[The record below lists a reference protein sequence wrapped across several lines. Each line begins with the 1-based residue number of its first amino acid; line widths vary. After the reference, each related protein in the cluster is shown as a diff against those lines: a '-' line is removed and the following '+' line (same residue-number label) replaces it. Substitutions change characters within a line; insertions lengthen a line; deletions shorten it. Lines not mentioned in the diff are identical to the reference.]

1 MILKSFKTINEIVF
15 VSSISLKLGY
25 KYLKS
30 NKGGIFSFT
39 TLLAIVGLSIGIS
52 SLIVVTSVMNGFEKE
67 LENRIL
73 GVIPHSVLV
82 SNAPLDYELLIKKVK
97 DSNEIIDAAPYI
109 SFQGLISSSY
119 NSKGVS
125 VIGIDSDY
133 ERNMSIIPEYMILGS
148 LENLNEK
155 NSIVIGSLLA
165 ANLGVYAGDEINITT
180 SDIRTSI
187 IGSYPISVNLK
198 IVGIYELKTEI
209 DQYMTFISHETAQK
223 LKNLKT
229 NQTISIRLKTKN
241 LFEADRIS
249 ANVITAINQ
258 EDLSIFH
265 GSLHGTLFEA
275 IKFEKLLISLMLFL
289 IVAVA
294 SILVLSTVVMT
305 VKSKE
310 REIGILQTIGATKR
324 QIILIFFTQGIF
336 VSFIGIFIG
345 LILGFICTLNLNNL
359 ISLIESILGRNLLE
373 AYFINY
379 FPYYIDYF
387 QILIICFI
395 SLIISLCASLIPSFR
410 AVKLNPVEILRHE

>member
-1 MILKSFKTINEIVF
+1 M
-15 VSSISLKLGY
+15 SSISLKLGY

-82 SNAPLDYELLIKKVK
+82 SNDPINDYELLIKKVNENK
-97 DSNEIIDAAPYI
+97 EIIDAAPYI
-109 SFQGLISSSY
+109 SIQGLISSSY
-119 NSKGVS
+119 DSKGVS

-133 ERNMSIIPEYMILGS
+133 EKNMSIIPDYMILGS

-165 ANLGVYAGDEINITT
+165 ANLGVYVGDEINITT
-180 SDIRTSI
+180 SDIKTSI

-223 LKNLKT
+223 LKNLKR
-229 NQTISIRLKTKN
+229 NQTISIRLKTNN

-249 ANVITAINQ
+249 ENVITTIDE
-258 EDLSIFH
+258 EDLSYI
-265 GSLHGTLFEA
+265 SWKSSHGTLFEA

-336 VSFIGIFIG
+336 VSFIGILIG

-359 ISLIESILGRNLLE
+359 IALIEILLGRNLLE

-387 QILIICFI
+387 QIFIICFT
-395 SLIISLCASLIPSFR
+395 SLILSLCASLIPSFR

>member
-1 MILKSFKTINEIVF
+1 M
-15 VSSISLKLGY
+15 SSISLKLGY

-30 NKGGIFSFT
+30 NKGGLFSFT

-73 GVIPHSVLV
+73 GVIPHSILV
-82 SNAPLDYELLIKKVK
+82 SNGPINDYKFLIDEVK
-97 DSNEIIDAAPYI
+97 YNKEIIDASPYI
-109 SFQGLISSSY
+109 SIQGLISSSY
-119 NSKGVS
+119 ESKGVS
-125 VIGIDSDY
+125 IIGIDADN
-133 ERNMSIIPEYMILGS
+133 ETNMSIVPDYMLLGS

-155 NSIVIGSLLA
+155 NSIVIGSILA

-180 SDIRTSI
+180 SDIKTSI
-187 IGSYPISVNLK
+187 IGSYPISANLK

-223 LKNLKT
+223 LKNLEK

-249 ANVITAINQ
+249 AEVIEETASIPYGNY
-258 EDLSIFH
+258 DGLSYI
-265 GSLHGTLFEA
+265 SWKSSHGTLFEA

-289 IVAVA
+289 IIAVA

-324 QIILIFFTQGIF
+324 QIILIFFTQGLF
-336 VSFIGIFIG
+336 VSFLGIIIG

-359 ISLIESILGRNLLE
+359 ISFIETLLGRSLLE

-379 FPYYIDYF
+379 FPYYIDYI

-410 AVKLNPVEILRHE
+410 AVRLNPIEILRHE

>member
-1 MILKSFKTINEIVF
+1 M
-15 VSSISLKLGY
+15 SSISLKLGY

-82 SNAPLDYELLIKKVK
+82 SNAPINDYELLIKKVK

-125 VIGIDSDY
+125 VIGINSDY
-133 ERNMSIIPEYMILGS
+133 EKNMSIIPEYMILGS

-249 ANVITAINQ
+249 ANVVTAINQ
-258 EDLSIFH
+258 EDLSYI
-265 GSLHGTLFEA
+265 SWKSTHGTLFEA

>member
-1 MILKSFKTINEIVF
+1 M
-15 VSSISLKLGY
+15 SSISLKLGY

-82 SNAPLDYELLIKKVK
+82 SNDPINDYELLIKKVNENK
-97 DSNEIIDAAPYI
+97 EIIDAAPYI
-109 SFQGLISSSY
+109 SIQGLISSSY
-119 NSKGVS
+119 DSKGVS

-133 ERNMSIIPEYMILGS
+133 EKNMSIIPDYMILGS

-165 ANLGVYAGDEINITT
+165 ANLGVYVGDEINITT
-180 SDIRTSI
+180 SDIKTSI

-223 LKNLKT
+223 LKNLKR
-229 NQTISIRLKTKN
+229 NQTISIRLKTNN

-249 ANVITAINQ
+249 ENVITTIDE
-258 EDLSIFH
+258 EDLSYI
-265 GSLHGTLFEA
+265 SWKSSHGTLFEA

-336 VSFIGIFIG
+336 VSFIGILIG

-359 ISLIESILGRNLLE
+359 ISLIEILLGRNLLE

>member
-1 MILKSFKTINEIVF
+1 M
-15 VSSISLKLGY
+15 SSISLKLGY

-82 SNAPLDYELLIKKVK
+82 SNDPINDYELILKKVNDNK
-97 DSNEIIDAAPYI
+97 EIIDAAPYI
-109 SFQGLISSSY
+109 SIQGLISSSY
-119 NSKGVS
+119 DSKGVS

-133 ERNMSIIPEYMILGS
+133 EKNMSIIPDYMILGS

-165 ANLGVYAGDEINITT
+165 ANLGVYVGDEINITT
-180 SDIRTSI
+180 SDIKTSI

-223 LKNLKT
+223 LKNLKR
-229 NQTISIRLKTKN
+229 NQTISIRLKTNN

-249 ANVITAINQ
+249 ENVITTIDE
-258 EDLSIFH
+258 EDLSYI
-265 GSLHGTLFEA
+265 SWKSSHGTLFEA

-336 VSFIGIFIG
+336 VSFIGILIG

-359 ISLIESILGRNLLE
+359 ISLIEILLGRNLLE

-387 QILIICFI
+387 QIFIICFT
-395 SLIISLCASLIPSFR
+395 SLILSLCASLIPSFR